1 MSWSTLA
8 PEVKAA
14 WAKMNEWYEEGILDP
29 QFGTRTTD
37 DINAMMIN
45 NELGIVFG
53 AWHIPD
59 WRLSSV
65 KALVPEAE
73 YIAYTV
79 ADDNGIVHAYHE
91 NAAERFLVVS
101 KDCKYPQ
108 VAEETGPRHRG
119 NRTGCHRLHQRRR
132 TQRGPSL
139 LHGSPA
145 RQQSLHLLL
154 RAHGRH
160 QRRDDP

>member
-1 MSWSTLA
+1 
-8 PEVKAA
+8 
-14 WAKMNEWYEEGILDP
+14 
-29 QFGTRTTD
+29 
-37 DINAMMIN
+37 MMIN

-65 KALVPEAE
+65 KALVPEAQ

-79 ADDNGIVHAYHE
+79 ADDNGIVHTYHE
-91 NAAERFLVVS
+91 NAADRFLVVS

-108 VAEETGPRHRG
+108 VAVEILNILYDDLLARATAETAA
-119 NRTGCHRLHQRRR
+119 GCHRLHQRRR
-132 TQRGPSL
+132 AQRGPSL

-145 RQQSLHLLL
+145 LQQSLHLLH
-154 RAHGRH
+154 RAYGRH
-160 QRRDDP
+160 QRRDDPRRKPPLPRTEALPRPFWTT